1 MNQDSVVWNS
11 SCLRAGTANTDT
23 DNCWIWM
30 VGQFFRSSRKAA
42 AHGSFAVAGG
52 VVRIGGSMT
61 SSHRQAAQVPDLW
74 ARQGKGPGTA
84 AVAGG
89 GSDLRTHWL
98 AGWAPLSV

>member
-1 MNQDSVVWNS
+1 
-11 SCLRAGTANTDT
+11 
-23 DNCWIWM
+23 
-30 VGQFFRSSRKAA
+30 
-42 AHGSFAVAGG
+42 
-52 VVRIGGSMT
+52 MT

-74 ARQGKGPGTA
+74 ARQGKGPGTV